1 MVSLEFAARDII
13 LRLSQSKKKQPLF
26 KREAVGP
33 GLLTLA
39 LLII

>member
-1 MVSLEFAARDII
+1 MVSLEFVPRIT
-13 LRLSQSKKKQPLF
+13 REHCKKKQPLF
-26 KREAVGP
+26 KRETVGL